1 MKQNRLNYSI
11 RNNKTKEASMNN
23 FEMIYGGELV
33 ECEHNEGI
41 TLSDTEHYDRV
52 EVWDSNGD
60 ITVLGFFT
68 EEGLEIL
75 KKLWNS
81 LEDNRR

>member
-1 MKQNRLNYSI
+1 MS
-11 RNNKTKEASMNN
+11 N
-23 FEMIYGGELV
+23 FEIIYGGELV
-33 ECEHNEGI
+33 ECEPSEGI

-60 ITVLGFFT
+60 ITVIGFFT

-75 KKLWNS
+75 KELWYNYGEFGLTNGGES
-81 LEDNRR
+81 DPR

>member
-1 MKQNRLNYSI
+1 
-11 RNNKTKEASMNN
+11 MNN

-33 ECEHNEGI
+33 ECDHNEGI

-60 ITVLGFFT
+60 ITVIGFFT

-75 KKLWNS
+75 KKLWYS
-81 LEDNRR
+81 LEDNDELK